1 MHAAKGRHGRFR
13 GEETQTDRHLGKAVF
28 AIYGVSPETS
38 QRLEGQ

>member
-28 AIYGVSPETS
+28 AIPRDKPETGRAVS
-38 QRLEGQ
+38 